1 MTKKNDSASATTT
14 DGLWESTNR
23 IWLAGLAAFARA
35 QEEGNKFFDTLVK
48 EGESLQR
55 SARHQA
61 DESPNELLGRAIRG
75 WDQLGQVFENQVSET
90 LHRLGVPTQRDIQAL
105 SLRIEELN
113 RKLEELQ
120 K

>member
-1 MTKKNDSASATTT
+1 MAKKTENPSGPAN

-35 QEEGNKFFDTLVK
+35 QEEGNKLFDTLVQ
-48 EGESLQR
+48 EGERLQR
-55 SARHQA
+55 QGQQHSEPPLEEMLEGARHT
-61 DESPNELLGRAIRG
+61 
-75 WDQLGQVFENQVSET
+75 WDQLGQIFETQVAAA
-90 LHRLGVPTQRDIQAL
+90 LGRLGVPSQRDIQAL
-105 SLRIEELN
+105 SRRIEDLN

>member
-1 MTKKNDSASATTT
+1 MAKKTDSPDGPGN

-35 QEEGNKFFDTLVK
+35 QEEGNKLFEPLVQ
-48 EGESLQR
+48 EGENLQR
-55 SARHQA
+55 RSRQQTEEPAGDFRQ
-61 DESPNELLGRAIRG
+61 RASHT
-75 WDQLGQVFENQVSET
+75 WDQLGQVFENQVSAALE
-90 LHRLGVPTQRDIQAL
+90 RLGVPSQRDIQAL
-105 SLRIEELN
+105 AERIEELN